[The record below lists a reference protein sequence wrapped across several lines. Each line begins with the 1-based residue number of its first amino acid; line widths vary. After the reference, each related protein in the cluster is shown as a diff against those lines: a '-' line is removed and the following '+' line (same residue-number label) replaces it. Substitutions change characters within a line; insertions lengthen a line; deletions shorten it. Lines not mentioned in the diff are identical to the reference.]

1 MDAVRKREK
10 DKKIAICEELMARCP
25 ESVKA
30 AGDWK
35 RWISEHSKAKKHILT
50 VTWITRAL
58 NQAWLPNARTRK
70 SLCPLDLQRMGPDF
84 RRKSRIRLMR
94 R

>member
-1 MDAVRKREK
+1 MNALRKREK
-10 DKKIAICEELMARCP
+10 AEKIAICEELMARCP

-35 RWISEHSKAKKHILT
+35 RWISEHSKAKKHIVT

-58 NQAWLPNARTRK
+58 NQGWLPNVNPQI
-70 SLCPLDLQRMGPDF
+70 PLSSGLTKNGG
-84 RRKSRIRLMR
+84 RRNRAFV
-94 R
+94 